1 LPGPELEPEV
11 SAAAQQLI
19 ALTAVPMAEWSE
31 EQVLTWAEL
40 VELEPETRAALRTAF
55 EDDGD
60 TDGEELV
67 ILTAKRLQ
75 KMLKKANLDGDP
87 EAAANAV
94 LALRDALLA
103 PAAAAAPPP
112 AAAAAPPSLRCAFD
126 KRDRLGSGFFG
137 HVFLCK
143 LQGEEG
149 LFAVKRVDAIKAELV
164 TKEVEVLQRAA
175 RTCCHANVV
184 QYHGKEEDDDFVY
197 IHMELCDYERAP
209 GGALAACDLAAR
221 VGRLAPAEASRAV
234 GELFSG
240 LAYLHR
246 NNIVHRDLKPTNILF
261 KDGVLKICDMGQSR
275 ILRGGASV
283 AQTESHGGTEGW
295 RSPEELAAEKLL
307 GDGGVFE
314 PRLSGD

>member
-1 LPGPELEPEV
+1 
-11 SAAAQQLI
+11 
-19 ALTAVPMAEWSE
+19 M
-31 EQVLTWAEL
+31 
-40 VELEPETRAALRTAF
+40 
-55 EDDGD
+55 
-60 TDGEELV
+60 
-67 ILTAKRLQ
+67 
-75 KMLKKANLDGDP
+75 
-87 EAAANAV
+87 
-94 LALRDALLA
+94 
-103 PAAAAAPPP
+103 
-112 AAAAAPPSLRCAFD
+112 
-126 KRDRLGSGFFG
+126 
-137 HVFLCK
+137 
-143 LQGEEG
+143 
-149 LFAVKRVDAIKAELV
+149 FAVKRVDAIKAELV

-184 QYHGKEEDDDFVY
+184 QYYGKEEHDDFVY

-261 KDGVLKICDMGQSR
+261 KEGVLKICDMGQSR

-283 AQTESHGGTEGW
+283 AQTESRGGTEGW
-295 RSPEELAAEKLL
+295 RSPEELAAEKLQ

-314 PRLSGD
+314 SRLSGDIHTAGSLAFYILTGGRHAFGATTWEQRNNIVQGRHDARRLRGRGEPWPTAVGSLARPPCLCRTENSQWNMQGRTE